1 MNTVLLA
8 NLIKIRWIAIV
19 GQLITLFTI
28 FFVFNFT
35 IPLTE
40 CLFVVLLSI
49 LVNFSSSFIQRGN
62 STLTDKKTFLFLL
75 FDISQ
80 LVGLLFLTGGVFNPF
95 VVLIVAPIIISAS
108 YLSALWTILLSLY
121 SILLILICTRNF
133 TYDADDL
140 QYFNYKLYQDPKRI
154 SGSNQDPRSKLKSRI

>member
-28 FFVFNFT
+28 FFVFNFN

-49 LVNFSSSFIQRGN
+49 LVNFSSYFIQRGN

-80 LVGLLFLTGGVFNPF
+80 LVGLLFLT
-95 VVLIVAPIIISAS
+95 VVWRS
-108 YLSALWTILLSLY
+108 Y
-121 SILLILICTRNF
+121 
-133 TYDADDL
+133 
-140 QYFNYKLYQDPKRI
+140 
-154 SGSNQDPRSKLKSRI
+154 